1 MEWAALL
8 WREAPVMAAALAFFW
23 LAGVAVL
30 LVLRPSYEARA
41 RLLVQ
46 AEASAG
52 VVSDAGPGPAL
63 LALTRHDP
71 VRAEIAILT
80 SQIVATEAMAE
91 IGMKAGQQA
100 QFRQALSARTE
111 PDAGVIE
118 AAFRHDDPA
127 FAARAL
133 NAAVSAYLAYRRDAI
148 LDVETRALEA
158 HAKDLDARLRQT
170 EAEIER
176 FLATNRLGDFDGE
189 RASLLALRDAQ
200 GQALAEAQ
208 AELGAARARLTA
220 LDAAIAQTPRE
231 ITLFTEPDAQRRLR
245 DLELERDALLA
256 RYTPESQT
264 VRAADERLARAR
276 ALLTQPE
283 AAASALNR
291 AGPNPAW
298 QDLMLERARAAAQ
311 AKAQEARLA
320 AIRTSLAENQR
331 GLVQLQSLRAMHEAL
346 MRQRATL
353 DAAARAIAGRI
364 ETQQSKAD
372 AIVPIESAS
381 PQGSALSL
389 PAAHV
394 WGLGGLSALLAAALG
409 LARAAGRRGFSTAA
423 AAERAVGLPVL
434 AAVR

>member
-1 MEWAALL
+1 VAA
-8 WREAPVMAAALAFFW
+8 
-23 LAGVAVL
+23 
-30 LVLRPSYEARA
+30 
-41 RLLVQ
+41 
-46 AEASAG
+46 
-52 VVSDAGPGPAL
+52 
-63 LALTRHDP
+63 
-71 VRAEIAILT
+71 
-80 SQIVATEAMAE
+80 
-91 IGMKAGQQA
+91 
-100 QFRQALSARTE
+100 
-111 PDAGVIE
+111 
-118 AAFRHDDPA
+118 
-127 FAARAL
+127 
-133 NAAVSAYLAYRRDAI
+133 
-148 LDVETRALEA
+148 
-158 HAKDLDARLRQT
+158 
-170 EAEIER
+170 
-176 FLATNRLGDFDGE
+176 
-189 RASLLALRDAQ
+189 
-200 GQALAEAQ
+200 AQ

>member
-8 WREAPVMAAALAFFW
+8 WREVPVMAATLAFFW

-30 LVLRPSYEARA
+30 LILRPSYEARA

-46 AEASAG
+46 TEASAG
-52 VVSDAGPGPAL
+52 VLSDSESGPAL
-63 LALTRHDP
+63 LSLTRHDP
-71 VRAEIAILT
+71 VRAEVAILT
-80 SQIVATEAMAE
+80 SRSVATAALAE
-91 IGMKAGQQA
+91 IGMAASQEL
-100 QFRQALSARTE
+100 QFRQALSARAE
-111 PDAGVIE
+111 PDASVIQ

-133 NAAVSAYLAYRRDAI
+133 NAAVSAYLVYRRDAI
-148 LDVETRALEA
+148 LDEETRALRA
-158 HAKDLDARLRQT
+158 HATDIDARLRQT
-170 EAEIER
+170 EADIER
-176 FLATNRLGDFDGE
+176 FLATNRLGDFEGE

-200 GQALAEAQ
+200 GRALTEAQ
-208 AELGAARARLTA
+208 AELGAARARVIA

-276 ALLTQPE
+276 ALLTQPG
-283 AAASALNR
+283 ATASALKR
-291 AGPNPAW
+291 IGPNPAW
-298 QDLMLERARAAAQ
+298 RDLMLERARAAAQ
-311 AKAQEARLA
+311 AKAQDARLA

-331 GLVQLQSLRAMHEAL
+331 GLVRLQSLRATHDAL

-353 DAAARAIAGRI
+353 DAAARTIASRI
-364 ETQQSKAD
+364 ETQRSKAD
-372 AIVPIESAS
+372 SVVVIETAS
-381 PQGSALSL
+381 PQGSALRL
-389 PAAHV
+389 PAA
-394 WGLGGLSALLAAALG
+394 WIWALGGLSGLLAAALG
-409 LARAAGRRGFSTAA
+409 LARAASRRGFSTAA